1 MLIVLLAIAAPI
13 GLFAIALA
21 VGGDGEDDL
30 ADPAPTWSRPTITP
44 VPTYTREPL
53 PTETEV
59 PTDDPTP
66 EPTDTS
72 DPQQPNGVDYTQV
85 ARANKLYQSGPIR
98 SVSCRESDTAP
109 TSKAAIRTYYR
120 TIADCLA
127 RGWPGPMAKAG
138 MTFRKPT
145 ILMWNGSIDTP
156 CGFVSGSVSF
166 YCPPNETIYMEW
178 SDDVKQ
184 YTAQSSDEARAYA
197 RMGAT
202 HTVVHEYG
210 HHIQNLVGIM
220 RAYSELRVDATSR
233 DEQLELSRRVE
244 LQASCLGDAFLGANQ
259 SSYPISGLNRETW
272 LYLVEHSGDNYNP
285 EGVRDHG
292 DKRSHAFWA
301 KRGFQAESPNVCNTF
316 TASPEQV
323 Y

>member
-1 MLIVLLAIAAPI
+1 MLLAVAAPI

-21 VGGDGEDDL
+21 ASGGDEDDI
-30 ADPAPTWSRPTITP
+30 ADPAPTWSRPTIP
-44 VPTYTREPL
+44 AVPTYTSEPL
-53 PTETEV
+53 PTQTEV
-59 PTDDPTP
+59 PSDDPTP
-66 EPTDTS
+66 GPTNTS
-72 DPQQPNGVDYTQV
+72 DPQQQKNGVDYEQV
-85 ARANKLYQSGPIR
+85 AEANKLYQSGPIQ
-98 SVSCRESDTAP
+98 SVSCRESGTAP
-109 TSKAAIRTYYR
+109 ASKDAIRTYYA
-120 TIADCLA
+120 TVANCLR
-127 RGWPGPMAKAG
+127 RGWPAPMTKAG
-138 MTFRKPT
+138 VSFHPPT
-145 ILMWNGSIDTP
+145 ILMWTGSIDTP
-156 CGFVSGSVSF
+156 CGFVNGSVSF

-178 SDDVKQ
+178 SGDVKQ
-184 YTAQSSDEARAYA
+184 YTAESSNEARAYA

-220 RAYSELRVDATSR
+220 RAYSELRYEAASQDK
-233 DEQLELSRRVE
+233 QLELSRRVE

-259 SSYPISGLNRETW
+259 SSYPISGINRETW

-292 DKRSHAFWA
+292 DKQSHAFWA

>member
-1 MLIVLLAIAAPI
+1 VLLAVAAPI

-21 VGGDGEDDL
+21 IGGDGEDDL
-30 ADPAPTWSRPTITP
+30 ADPEPTWSRPTITAG
-44 VPTYTREPL
+44 PTYTSEPL
-53 PTETEV
+53 PTETGS

-72 DPQQPNGVDYTQV
+72 GPKPQNGVDYTQV
-85 ARANKLYQSGPIR
+85 ARANKLYQSGPIA
-98 SVSCRESDTAP
+98 SVSCRESATAP
-109 TSKAAIRTYYR
+109 SSQSAIRTYYQ
-120 TIADCLA
+120 TVANCLERA
-127 RGWPGPMAKAG
+127 WPGPMAKAG
-138 MTFRKPT
+138 MKFREPT
-145 ILMWNGSIDTP
+145 ILMWTGSVDTP
-156 CGFVSGSVSF
+156 CGFVNGPVSF

-178 SDDVKQ
+178 SGDVKQ
-184 YTAQSSDEARAYA
+184 YTSESFDEARAYA

-220 RAYSELRVDATSR
+220 EAYHQLRLDAGSQ
-233 DEQLELSRRVE
+233 DKQLELSRRVE

-259 SSYPISGLNRETW
+259 SSYPISGVNRETW
-272 LYLVEHSGDNYNP
+272 LYLIEHSGDNYNP

-292 DKRSHAFWA
+292 DKQSHAFWA

-316 TASPEQV
+316 TASPGQV